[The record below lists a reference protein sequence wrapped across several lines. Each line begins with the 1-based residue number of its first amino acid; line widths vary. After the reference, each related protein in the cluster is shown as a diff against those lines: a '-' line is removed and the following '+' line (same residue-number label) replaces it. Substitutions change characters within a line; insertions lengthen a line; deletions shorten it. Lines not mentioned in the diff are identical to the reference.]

1 MILWQRKTYRLVMG
15 SIFPLTYYFSSKTPA
30 LIVTGFFLSLMV
42 FFEIERLKHPG
53 VYEWVLGHLGGIFKV
68 KVGKFT
74 GTTYFLIA
82 TFVLILF
89 FERGVALAS
98 LLFLI
103 LGDAASTL
111 VGVNYGRIKLFK
123 GKTLEGSLAFLAIDL
138 LVGLLL
144 LNLPKISI
152 EPLVLLSGTF
162 AATLMELLP
171 LPVDDNLTVG
181 IFSAIIMQIGRII

>member
-15 SIFPLTYYFSSKTPA
+15 SIFPLVYYFSSKIPA

-53 VYEWVLGHLGGIFKV
+53 VYRWVLAHLGGIFKV
-68 KVGKFT
+68 KVGKLT
-74 GTTYFLIA
+74 GTTYFLVA

-89 FERGVALAS
+89 FERGIAIAS
-98 LLFLI
+98 LFFLI

-144 LNLPKISI
+144 LVLPKISI
-152 EPLVLLSGTF
+152 EPLVLLSGAF

-181 IFSAIIMQIGRII
+181 IFSAVIMQIGIIV